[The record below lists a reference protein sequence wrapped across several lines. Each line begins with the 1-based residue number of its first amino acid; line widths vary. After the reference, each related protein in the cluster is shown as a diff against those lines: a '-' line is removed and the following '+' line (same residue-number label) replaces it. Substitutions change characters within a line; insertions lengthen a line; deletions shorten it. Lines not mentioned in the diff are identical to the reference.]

1 MVLVPT
7 TTYRATDYLEAAAQA
22 GVQLVVGSERRQ
34 SLEPL
39 VPGGTC
45 VVPWDDPAKAV
56 SAVRE
61 FHRTWALAGVVG
73 ADDETTEAA
82 AAVAEAFGWRAA
94 DRSAVSIS
102 RDKALFREALEEGC
116 LETPPFRVLSLEDEL
131 SPQLSGWTDWP
142 AVLKPRNLAASRGV
156 MRVNSVTELKSS
168 LEILSSLLSDREK
181 VPGKRVIRD
190 SVLLEGYLYGE
201 EYSFDG
207 IWLDGTLQTLA
218 WFDKPNPMRGPT
230 FAETLFVTPSEAG
243 ETRLRAMFQEIV
255 AACREIGL
263 TAGPL
268 HAELR
273 YTAEGPVLLEL
284 APRTIGGLCARVL
297 RFAAGLSLEALVLR
311 YAARLPLE
319 IAPPSAGQAG
329 AVHMIPVLQE
339 GEFVEIKGIESA
351 RAVIGVEGVERTVH
365 PGDRLIPLPE
375 GNRYVGFV
383 YARAQTSA
391 EATAAVTGA
400 LSKMTLVVK
409 SGGSL
414 AEIPADALP

>member
-7 TTYRATDYLEAAAQA
+7 TTYRASDYLAAAEQA
-22 GVQLVVGSERRQ
+22 CVELVVGSERQQ

-56 SAVRE
+56 SAVQE
-61 FHRTWALAGVVG
+61 FHRTRPLSGIVG

-82 AAVAEAFGWRAA
+82 AAVAEAFGWR
-94 DRSAVSIS
+94 SAGMRAVGLS

-116 LETPPFRVLSLEDEL
+116 LETPPFRVLSLKEEL
-131 SPQLSGWTDWP
+131 SAQLSGWTDWP

-156 MRVNSVTELKSS
+156 MRVNSVTELKSA
-168 LEILSSLLSDREK
+168 LQTLSALLSDREK

-190 SVLLEGYLYGE
+190 SALLEGYLYGE

-207 IWLDGTLQTLA
+207 IWVDGVLQTLA
-218 WFDKPNPMRGPT
+218 WFDKPHPMRGPT

-243 ETRLRAMFQEIV
+243 ETRLQAMLQEV
-255 AACREIGL
+255 EAACREIGL

-273 YTAEGPVLLEL
+273 YTAEGPALLEL

-311 YAARLPLE
+311 YAAGLPLDFT
-319 IAPPSAGQAG
+319 PQTAGQAG
-329 AVHMIPVLQE
+329 AVHMIPVLRE
-339 GEFVEIKGIESA
+339 GEFVEMKGMESA
-351 RAVIGVEGVERTVH
+351 CTVIGVEGVELTVH

-375 GNRYVGFV
+375 GNRYIGFV
-383 YARAQTSA
+383 YARAKTPA
-391 EATAAVTGA
+391 EATAAVTKA
-400 LSKMTLVVK
+400 LSKMTLFVK